1 MNSKRD
7 SLQII
12 LHILKLLNSGPT
24 TITRVVYGTN
34 LNHESAQRYLYLLEK
49 RGLSETMVFEG
60 ERLFSITRKGEQV
73 MRDLKKAVDQL
84 WPPIEGLS

>member
-1 MNSKRD
+1 MKRKRD

-12 LHILKLLNSGPT
+12 LHILKLLSTGPT

-34 LNHESAQRYLYLLEK
+34 LNHDSAQKYLYMLERRGLLEP
-49 RGLSETMVFEG
+49 MVFEG

-73 MRDLKKAVDQL
+73 MRDLKKAVNQV
-84 WPPIEGLS
+84 WPSIEGIY